1 MNTRKFEVV
10 FQVRATVEIQEKWIN
25 EDKKYND
32 NFKVEEMV
40 ESVFHENRNNGDI
53 VTQIDWDMDDCTE
66 TKKG

>member
-40 ESVFHENRNNGDI
+40 ESVFHENRNNSDI